1 MHLFQ
6 TLILGMA
13 SVQFLEA
20 LYDVE
25 REIDENSISLALD
38 LVIAEEDVRFEVR
51 QSLVNNV
58 HVLLGQRP
66 RWCRPLVFGFQRQ
79 NGHISYAERII
90 NEKGMTSRH
99 LESVASY
106 CGDPN

>member
-1 MHLFQ
+1 
-6 TLILGMA
+6 MA

-25 REIDENSISLALD
+25 REIDENSISLSLD

-66 RWCRPLVFGFQRQ
+66 L
-79 NGHISYAERII
+79 
-90 NEKGMTSRH
+90 K
-99 LESVASY
+99 
-106 CGDPN
+106 